1 MEGNEEE
8 MITLSTEV
16 SHKFWIV
23 SYAADGSR
31 RCHGGDFYEIDLS
44 GHQWK
49 SRPSVTDLGDGSY
62 LVELKVDGE
71 FTGIYTLRA
80 ILLYSNFHGMDHS
93 ATEWAV
99 DKEVF
104 RLQIHFTSSTGGST
118 RTTLPLCTSSDF
130 TSKKPWLGKWTRTKF
145 DESCALDEDGRY
157 LCLRDDEQCD
167 ESQCSGALERLESN
181 GWVYSAH
188 CKFRIWSTT
197 EAWKCLDGKK
207 LFFWGDSNHRD
218 TIRNLLN
225 LVLGMNETIEQRS
238 IIINVTNPA
247 NPAQKLRVFQIY
259 NGAPDPGKVFLGLR
273 SLDEPAYLELVK
285 KEFFQG
291 GVPDAVILNSGLHDG
306 HAWKNPREFAT
317 AAKTAA
323 LFWKSLLR
331 ESNKARVV
339 FRNTVAVAGSI
350 RANPSNP
357 QKMEAFNS
365 ILSDEFQRQFR
376 ALENLVMFVDNYD
389 MTFPWHYDHC
399 CSDGGH
405 YGVAP
410 SLSPW
415 FGTIGH
421 YYFVDL
427 MLIHVLLTTI
437 CS

>member
-1 MEGNEEE
+1 MTRKNSVRLLAAMLLSLLLLVALHSTAPESFHFDLLRRLLSPKARAPPASSRDAQVILQRVSENGTRPCHNISTEAAYFFGLPMEGNGEE

-62 LVELKVDGE
+62 LVELRVDGE

-225 LVLGMNETIEQRS
+225 LVLGMNEIIEQRS

-247 NPAQKLRVFQIY
+247 NPAQNLRVFQIY

-306 HAWKNPREFAT
+306 HAWKIPGSLPQRPRP
-317 AAKTAA
+317 
-323 LFWKSLLR
+323 LHCS
-331 ESNKARVV
+331 
-339 FRNTVAVAGSI
+339 GS
-350 RANPSNP
+350 
-357 QKMEAFNS
+357 
-365 ILSDEFQRQFR
+365 
-376 ALENLVMFVDNYD
+376 
-389 MTFPWHYDHC
+389 HC
-399 CSDGGH
+399 CGRATKHAWSS
-405 YGVAP
+405 VTR
-410 SLSPW
+410 SPW
-415 FGTIGH
+415 LE
-421 YYFVDL
+421 V
-427 MLIHVLLTTI
+427 
-437 CS
+437 